1 MSSPV
6 DLLSDALAAIKA
18 GDIERASDK
27 IADAFDAEPR
37 LRRAARHPP
46 KSIEELMPL
55 LRQKE
60 AAGPVVRRF
69 RQSLGLTQERA
80 AEICQISREFLAQ
93 IETGRKPMP
102 QDAATRLINWMAERG
117 AQAIGEGPSPPPR
130 SKLRQLL
137 GLTQSSIAAKLGFK
151 ETIVRRV
158 ETGNMPVSL
167 PVAAAY
173 RQLAQQK
180 GLDLD
185 RLAA

>member
-1 MSSPV
+1 
-6 DLLSDALAAIKA
+6 L
-18 GDIERASDK
+18 
-27 IADAFDAEPR
+27 
-37 LRRAARHPP
+37 LRR
-46 KSIEELMPL
+46 
-55 LRQKE
+55 KE
-60 AAGPVVRRF
+60 AAGPIMRQF
-69 RQSLGLTQERA
+69 RQSLGLTQEQA

-102 QDAATRLINWMAERG
+102 QDAASRLINWMAERG
-117 AQAIGEGPSPPPR
+117 AQAIGEGPPPAALL
-130 SKLRQLL
+130 KLRRLL

-151 ETIVRRV
+151 ETIVRRM
-158 ETGNMPVSL
+158 ETGNMPVSM